1 VFRKAIPLALCLLT
15 LAGEALYARE
25 YSFRNFGTAEG
36 LNNLAIRRIFQ
47 DHSGFLW
54 LSTENGIYRFDGDR
68 FEPFGAAQGV
78 PSNSG
83 AAFGDAP
90 DGSLL
95 TGGNFGLYHLVG
107 NRFEKVSGPFKT
119 IDWAQGIEPDG
130 KGHTYLGTDAGLVE
144 LSSAPGQNQFAIR
157 VFPQPPGTSGSG
169 AYGIA
174 VDGDVTWYG
183 CGRDLCRVDAHGTQI
198 LSQESGLPDRELQV
212 ILKDTA
218 GNLWVRA
225 RNAGI
230 FVRLAGNTKFQRP
243 ATPVPPENVGG
254 VPTMD
259 GGGRILLTS
268 PEGLLIGGTDGWEK
282 IDRSVG
288 LRGTVYSAY
297 EDREHSLWIGTAGRG
312 LAQWR
317 GYREWE
323 SYSTE
328 SGLTSDLVY
337 EILPQDDGSLLMGT
351 EAGLFRGT
359 RQPFGM
365 SFKSVAGLAGFAVH
379 SVRRSPTGDL
389 WIGTES
395 RGAARLDARTGR
407 VRWFGEAQGLFGKAA
422 YALRFDRQ
430 QRLWAATEAGLF
442 MAPAPYL
449 KLSRIDG
456 LPPERVWAVAE
467 GTDGV
472 MWAGG
477 AGGLYE
483 FSAGRWNR
491 FTQKDGLSNTE
502 VLSLGAG
509 PNGAVWVGYRFGGGI
524 DRVHPQAG
532 GVAIEK
538 GVQRSGDNGLAYF
551 LDYDSKG
558 RLWAGT
564 ERGVDMWDGANWSHY
579 DTDDGLAW
587 DDCNLNAFAEEPDG
601 SVWIGTSGG
610 LSHFKPLPRDQSNAP
625 LEVVFT
631 RLTNGKTDVSGLAN
645 PSFGSHDNSLF
656 ARYSALNA
664 ARQNG
669 VIFRYR
675 LGDDDSPW
683 TETAQRELQFANLAP
698 GVYKLEV
705 DAREEDGEWS
715 TQVAQFPFHILTP
728 WYRSW
733 WFATL
738 CILVPFSVVAGV
750 VRLRILGAQ
759 QRERTLTL
767 LVQEKTA
774 DLRHANEE
782 LSRLSY
788 TDSLTA
794 LANRRAFDQTLA
806 KECAR
811 VRRNGSAVSLLAI
824 DADHFKAL
832 NDSQGHQRGD
842 DCLVA
847 LGAELIRQCRRKTDL
862 AARCGGEEFALIL
875 PDTGAADAEEFAQ
888 VVRLAIAALHV
899 PHPASPTAPFL
910 TVSIGVATATRERW
924 FTSDSLQSAA
934 DLALYAAKN
943 AGRNRVHVAQFEP
956 DRTVSARPAATLNP
970 AVPSS

>member
-15 LAGEALYARE
+15 LAGEHLCARE
-25 YSFRNFGTAEG
+25 YSFRSFGVSEG
-36 LNNLAIRRIFQ
+36 LNNLAIRRIYQ
-47 DHSGFLW
+47 DRSGFLW
-54 LSTENGIYRFDGDR
+54 LSTENGIYRYDGDR
-68 FEPFGAAQGV
+68 FELFGEAHGV

-95 TGGNFGLYHLVG
+95 AGGNFGLYRLSG
-107 NRFEKVSGPFKT
+107 NRFEKVPGPFKT
-119 IDWAQGIEPDG
+119 IDWAQGIQADG
-130 KGHTYLGTDAGLVE
+130 KGHTFLGTDAGLVE
-144 LSSAPGQNQFAIR
+144 VDAVPGQNQFAMRIL
-157 VFPQPPGTSGSG
+157 PQAPGTSGPSV
-169 AYGIA
+169 YGVS
-174 VDGDVTWYG
+174 VDGDVLWYG
-183 CGRDLCRVDAHGTQI
+183 CAHELCQMDAHGTRVF
-198 LSQESGLPDRELQV
+198 SQESGLPDRELQV
-212 ILKDTA
+212 ILKDAA

-230 FVRLAGNTKFQRP
+230 FIRLAGSTKFQRP
-243 ATPVPPENVGG
+243 SMPVPPENIGG

-268 PEGLLIGGTDGWEK
+268 PEGLLIGGTDGWQK

-288 LRGTVYSAY
+288 LRGTVYSAF

-359 RQPFGM
+359 KQPFGM
-365 SFKSVAGLAGFAVH
+365 TFKSVAGLAGFAVH
-379 SVRRSPTGDL
+379 SVRRSPSGDL
-389 WIGTES
+389 WIGTEA
-395 RGAARLDARTGR
+395 RGAARMDARTGK
-407 VRWFGEAQGLFGKAA
+407 VEWFGEAQGLFGKAA

-442 MAPAPYL
+442 MSPAPYQ
-449 KLSRIDG
+449 KFSRIDA
-456 LPPERVWAVAE
+456 LPPVRVWAVAE

-472 MWAGG
+472 VWAGG

-483 FSAGRWNR
+483 FAAGKWNR
-491 FTQKDGLSNTE
+491 ITVKDGLSNTE

-532 GVAIEK
+532 GVTIEK
-538 GVQRSGDNGLAYF
+538 GVQRSGDDGLVYF
-551 LDYDSKG
+551 LDYDAKG

-564 ERGVDMWDGANWSHY
+564 ERGVDMWDGAHWSHY

-610 LSHFKPLPRDQSNAP
+610 LSHFKPLPRDESSAA

-631 RLTNGKTDVSGLAN
+631 RLTIGKTDVSRLAN
-645 PSFGSHDNSLF
+645 PSFGAHDNSLV

-669 VIFRYR
+669 VVFRYR
-675 LGDDDSPW
+675 LGDEDSPW

-698 GVYKLEV
+698 GVYKLEI
-705 DAREEDGEWS
+705 DAQEEDGEWS
-715 TQVAQFPFHILTP
+715 THSAQFPFRILTP
-728 WYRSW
+728 WYRTW

-738 CILVPFSVVAGV
+738 CVLVPFSVAAGV

-767 LVQEKTA
+767 LVAEKTA

-788 TDSLTA
+788 TDPLTG
-794 LANRRAFDQTLA
+794 LANRRVFDQALV

-832 NDSQGHQRGD
+832 NDSQGHQSGD

-847 LGAELIRQCRRKTDL
+847 LGAELTRLCRRQTDL
-862 AARCGGEEFALIL
+862 PARCGGEEFALIL
-875 PDTGAADAEEFAQ
+875 PDTGAAAAEEFALS
-888 VVRLAIAALHV
+888 VRLAIAALQV

-910 TVSIGVATATRERW
+910 TVSIGVATATHEQW
-924 FTSDSLQSAA
+924 FTPDALQAAA
-934 DLALYAAKN
+934 DLALYAAKK
-943 AGRNRVHVAQFEP
+943 AGRNRVHVAQLEP
-956 DRTVSARPAATLNP
+956 DQTVSSRAAVTVK
-970 AVPSS
+970 A